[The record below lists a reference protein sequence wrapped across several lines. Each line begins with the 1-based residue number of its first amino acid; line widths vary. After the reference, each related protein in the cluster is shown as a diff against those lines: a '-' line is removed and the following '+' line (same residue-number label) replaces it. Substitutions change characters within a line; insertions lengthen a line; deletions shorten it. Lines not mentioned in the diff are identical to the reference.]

1 MSFQQQPS
9 ASSTQIASPVHQ
21 SELSD
26 LADLRL
32 DFNFEDNILAE
43 LGQFNMTDAV
53 VAQHVS
59 TWSPE
64 TVSHFSPDC
73 METVLNEVTP
83 PPPTPVKERRERE
96 QKEHRQQR
104 SIEIQMA
111 EITQALV
118 ILNKAV
124 FDMCANHLH
133 A

>member
-32 DFNFEDNILAE
+32 DFTFEDNILAE

-59 TWSPE
+59 SWSPE
-64 TVSHFSPDC
+64 TVGRFSPEC
-73 METVLNEVTP
+73 METVLNEVPP

-104 SIEIQMA
+104 RDEMHMA
-111 EITQALV
+111 KIAEALV
-118 ILNKAV
+118 NLNKAV
-124 FDMCANHLH
+124 FDMFDTRLNA
-133 A
+133 